1 MYLSYLTIYIRFQE
15 KYFSNTV
22 FHWINVTFAS
32 TLLKVEIC
40 QKIIITEFEIFIVQV
55 HVFSEIALDLDIFIF
70 FLLTQKKYSTSIVII
85 FEY

>member
-1 MYLSYLTIYIRFQE
+1 MMMRCTYHTLLFMLDFR
-15 KYFSNTV
+15 KNYFSNNV

-55 HVFSEIALDLDIFIF
+55 HVFSEIALDLDILFSF
-70 FLLTQKKYSTSIVII
+70 YLLKRSTVHV
-85 FEY
+85 